1 MGKNVSESIKDT
13 KIPILV
19 LDQKWH
25 QLFRIS
31 TKTDEIKG
39 KEKQLNDLLKRQG
52 QLNDDLKQHKKL
64 KSTLMNNIV
73 ENMDGTET
81 HNQNSISS
89 KKLEEDKRLIDEI
102 NQKIEE
108 LEDELLE
115 IPRKIKETNEELMVL
130 TVTFC
135 YDAFRTNAKEIEEIT
150 NWITQVR
157 HDLKVNI
164 VKKQNRELHSKQMY
178 AYMHDIFGAKTVDL
192 FDLKEEENKQNES

>member
-1 MGKNVSESIKDT
+1 MGKDVSESIKNT

-31 TKTDEIKG
+31 TKTEEIKE

-52 QLNDDLKQHKKL
+52 QLNGDLKQHKKL

-73 ENMDGTET
+73 ENMDGTEA

-102 NQKIEE
+102 NQKIEK

-135 YDAFRTNAKEIEEIT
+135 YDAFRTNAKEVEEIT

-178 AYMHDIFGAKTVDL
+178 AYMHDIFGAQTVDL